1 MRTYDEYHKILEL
14 WERGIPKK
22 RIGIMLNI
30 PRITV
35 RDCIERY
42 GSIKGLEEHK
52 ERASRSTP
60 DEVLNRIQDPQ
71 NVDVQKAYAYV
82 LGIYLG
88 DGYIVLNSRG
98 RVFYLRIALDERYP
112 NLIQLCAHNIQALL
126 PNNKVN
132 VLHSKQGNFVEVLCT
147 YKFWPAVFPQSG
159 KGMKHT
165 REIKLQDWQQCI
177 VDTYPL
183 EFVRGLYHS
192 DGSRFSNIV
201 YNRDYPR
208 YQFTNTSQ
216 DIVHMFTH
224 ACDLLGVHW
233 TQKQRKT
240 KNAYTITDIFIS
252 KRPDVAFLDQHIGP
266 KT

>member
-30 PRITV
+30 PRPTV

-42 GSIKGLEEHK
+42 GSLQGLEDNK
-52 ERASRSTP
+52 QRASKSTP
-60 DEVLNRIQDPQ
+60 DEVLNRIKDPQ
-71 NVDVQKAYAYV
+71 NEDVQKAYAYV

-98 RVFYLRIALDERYP
+98 RVFYLRIALDDRYP
-112 NLIQLCAHNIQALL
+112 NIIQLCVQNIQTLL
-126 PNNKVN
+126 PENKVN
-132 VLHSKQGNFVEVLCT
+132 VLHSKQGNFVEVVCT
-147 YKFWPAVFPQSG
+147 YKFWPDVIPQSG

-165 REIKLQDWQQCI
+165 REIRLQSWQQCI

-183 EFVRGLYHS
+183 EFFRGLYHS

-201 YNRDYPR
+201 NGKDYPR
-208 YQFTNTSQ
+208 YQFSNTSTE
-216 DIVHMFTH
+216 IRELFCH
-224 ACDLLGVHW
+224 ACNLLGLKW
-233 TQKQRKT
+233 TT
-240 KNAYTITDIFIS
+240 NANEKIPCKDVYIS
-252 KRPDVAFLDQHIGP
+252 KRTDVAVLDQHIGP
-266 KT
+266 KS